1 MFVDEQFMRVAEDL
15 GWDIGRQIAKLE
27 EFAELFGMSAPLEE
41 YLDRRGV
48 TGSAR
53 RDLKLVRN
61 VYLEFVESM
70 GNRGAM
76 NHFLRNEMRRAAE
89 AARAAEQAARE
100 TPAVPPVPE
109 ARSGWL
115 ARLRRRMQVRA

>member
-1 MFVDEQFMRVAEDL
+1 MFVDEQFLRVAEEL
-15 GWDIGRQIAKLE
+15 GWDINRQVAKLE
-27 EFAELFGMSAPLEE
+27 AFAEIFGTSAPMEE

-61 VYLEFVESM
+61 VYLEFVESI

-76 NHFLRNEMRRAAE
+76 NHFLRNEMRLAAE

-100 TPAVPPVPE
+100 TPAVPPVPA
-109 ARSGWL
+109 ARTGWF
-115 ARLRRRMQVRA
+115 ARLRRRMQARA

>member
-1 MFVDEQFMRVAEDL
+1 MFVDEQFLRVAEEL
-15 GWDIGRQIAKLE
+15 GWDINSQIAKLE
-27 EFAELFGMSAPLEE
+27 EFAELFGMSARLDMHLE
-41 YLDRRGV
+41 RRGV

-76 NHFLRNEMRRAAE
+76 NHFLRNEMRLAAE

-100 TPAVPPVPE
+100 TPAVPQAP
-109 ARSGWL
+109 AHHGWF
-115 ARLRRRMQVRA
+115 ARLRRRMQARA